1 MQRRQNFVKWQRMEA
16 GGVELDMLL
25 YRGDHLRNARGFPQK
40 IEGGAEAIQQAMI
53 RLSVPKG
60 SFTLDEELGSRL
72 HTLGNM
78 AEEQQQ
84 ELALEYAREALMDMS
99 DIRVVSASC
108 KQEEYGVLSFVFSLE
123 YTGVQPPEL
132 FEFSWR
138 FNY

>member
-1 MQRRQNFVKWQRMEA
+1 
-16 GGVELDMLL
+16 MLL

-78 AEEQQQ
+78 ASICQLQTG
-84 ELALEYAREALMDMS
+84 
-99 DIRVVSASC
+99 
-108 KQEEYGVLSFVFSLE
+108 GVRGTVFCFFL
-123 YTGVQPPEL
+123 GVHRCTAAGTL
-132 FEFSWR
+132 
-138 FNY
+138 